1 MNTKLTSAIVAMTIA
16 FAIGQSAAAQATT
29 QSQVTTQSQAMTQL
43 QASNQPQAALSQ
55 AKTAQLQNQLPAGF
69 SGLDFGSF
77 RITSIVPTS
86 FTSIDGAVTL
96 TVEANP
102 YGKVTVTDI
111 SGLIYKHGT
120 PFIIGKADDMVIPA
134 GKGSINVQGHI
145 SLASTEALMA
155 VLRDPSINPADY
167 SADVKAT
174 VKVKGRTMI
183 IEKQNMPLSRILKR

>member
-16 FAIGQSAAAQATT
+16 FAIGQSAAAQPAQP
-29 QSQVTTQSQAMTQL
+29 QSAQT
-43 QASNQPQAALSQ
+43 QAS
-55 AKTAQLQNQLPAGF
+55 NQLPAGF

-145 SLASTEALMA
+145 SLASTEALMT

>member
-1 MNTKLTSAIVAMTIA
+1 MSACTYVAPAREAYPGACAHIIQTSRMNTKLTSAIVAMTIA

-29 QSQVTTQSQAMTQL
+29 Q
-43 QASNQPQAALSQ
+43 P
-55 AKTAQLQNQLPAGF
+55 QNQLPAGF

-77 RITSIVPTS
+77 KITSIVPTS
-86 FTSIDGAVTL
+86 FTSIDGTVNL
-96 TVEANP
+96 TVKSNP
-102 YGKVTVTDI
+102 YGKITVTDI

-120 PFIIGKADDMVIPA
+120 PFIIGKAEDVVIPA

-155 VLRDPSINPADY
+155 VLRDPSINSADY

-174 VKVKGRTMI
+174 VKVKGRMMI

>member
-1 MNTKLTSAIVAMTIA
+1 MNTKLTSAIIATAIA
-16 FAIGQSAAAQATT
+16 FAVCQSAAAQLPA
-29 QSQVTTQSQAMTQL
+29 
-43 QASNQPQAALSQ
+43 QPQSSTHPQSAQTQ
-55 AKTAQLQNQLPAGF
+55 ATQPAGF

-77 RITSIVPTS
+77 KITSIVPTS
-86 FTSIDGAVTL
+86 FTSIDGTVNL

-102 YGKVTVTDI
+102 YGKVIVTDV

-134 GKGSINVQGHI
+134 GKGSVDVQGHI
-145 SLASTEALMA
+145 SLASTEALMT

-174 VKVKGRTMI
+174 VKVKGRVMI

>member
-1 MNTKLTSAIVAMTIA
+1 MNTKLTSAIIATAIA
-16 FAIGQSAAAQATT
+16 FAVCQSAAAQLPAQPQT
-29 QSQVTTQSQAMTQL
+29 
-43 QASNQPQAALSQ
+43 SNQPQSAQ
-55 AKTAQLQNQLPAGF
+55 AQASNQLPAGF

-77 RITSIVPTS
+77 KITSIVPTS
-86 FTSIDGAVTL
+86 FTSIDGTVNL

-102 YGKVTVTDI
+102 YGKVTVTDV

-145 SLASTEALMA
+145 SLASTEALMT

-174 VKVKGRTMI
+174 VKVKGRVMI

>member
-16 FAIGQSAAAQATT
+16 FAIGQSAAAQLPAQPQTSNQP
-29 QSQVTTQSQAMTQL
+29 QSAQA
-43 QASNQPQAALSQ
+43 QASNQ
-55 AKTAQLQNQLPAGF
+55 PAGF

-77 RITSIVPTS
+77 KITSIVPTS
-86 FTSIDGAVTL
+86 FTSIDGTVNL
-96 TVEANP
+96 TVESNP
-102 YGKVTVTDI
+102 YGRITVTDI

-145 SLASTEALMA
+145 SLASTEALMT

-174 VKVKGRTMI
+174 VKVRGRVMI